1 MREIHIGQR
10 LYINGNSQTEELIVA
25 KIGTKY
31 ATFSNSPHRYS
42 IEYGLVQMKSKSG
55 FEPSGRKVFIS
66 PEDAEYYLEGEM
78 QRWA

>member
-10 LYINGNSQTEELIVA
+10 LYINGQSQTEELIVA

-42 IEYGLVQMKSKSG
+42 LDRGLVQLKSKSG
-55 FEPSGRKVFIS
+55 FEPSGRKAFIS
-66 PEDAEYYLEGEM
+66 PEDTEYYLEGEL
-78 QRWA
+78 QK

>member
-10 LYINGNSQTEELIVA
+10 LYINGNSETEELIVA

-42 IEYGLVQMKSKSG
+42 IEHGLVQLKSKSG
-55 FEPSGRKVFIS
+55 FTPSGREVFIS
-66 PEDAEYYLEGEM
+66 PEDAEYHLEGVM
-78 QRWA
+78 QR